1 MKLIYIYI
9 LNKTKFLNSQQ
20 KKCLVMKQYNLLI
33 VDDEQRFADM
43 LAKRLSLRGCHC
55 DVCYN
60 GQQALD
66 RVRQK
71 NFFLILLDL
80 RLPDI
85 YGIEVLERIKLIS
98 AMTPVVILTAHG
110 AEEDRQA
117 CMQHGAYAFWHK
129 PLVIDELMS
138 ILARIGEMCP

>member
-1 MKLIYIYI
+1 
-9 LNKTKFLNSQQ
+9 
-20 KKCLVMKQYNLLI
+20 MKQYNLLI

-43 LAKRLSLRGCHC
+43 LVKRFSLRGCHC

-66 RVRQK
+66 LVKRK

-110 AEEDRQA
+110 T
-117 CMQHGAYAFWHK
+117 
-129 PLVIDELMS
+129 
-138 ILARIGEMCP
+138 

>member
-1 MKLIYIYI
+1 
-9 LNKTKFLNSQQ
+9 
-20 KKCLVMKQYNLLI
+20 MKQYKLLI

-71 NFFLILLDL
+71 NFFLVLKGRPLLK
-80 RLPDI
+80 
-85 YGIEVLERIKLIS
+85 ERS
-98 AMTPVVILTAHG
+98 ANSL
-110 AEEDRQA
+110 
-117 CMQHGAYAFWHK
+117 
-129 PLVIDELMS
+129 
-138 ILARIGEMCP
+138 